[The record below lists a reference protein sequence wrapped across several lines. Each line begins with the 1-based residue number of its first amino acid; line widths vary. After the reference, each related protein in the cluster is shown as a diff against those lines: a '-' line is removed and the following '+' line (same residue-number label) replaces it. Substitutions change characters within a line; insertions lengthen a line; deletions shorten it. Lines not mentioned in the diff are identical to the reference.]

1 MSPQRSA
8 PGIGPQ
14 VESLAGHAGT
24 RGNCAPPEALFSLS
38 FDHYQR
44 YAVTEK
50 IVTLLRACRGGRRF
64 AILDIGGCGSS
75 LKHYLPEDT
84 VVLADIDPPPSV
96 THPMIPLYYDDYL
109 LASGGQLPFKDE
121 SFDIIAAHDT
131 LEHVPEP
138 ERVAFLQEA
147 KRVARFFV
155 ILNGPV
161 YQPETAAAERRLALF
176 MERVAG
182 EVHPFLREHIAEGL
196 PRKADIA
203 AVIREGELPFVTVP
217 NGNLAR
223 WLVLMGIKFYGLSLP
238 SSGRLLEVLERAY
251 NAFFSPEDFGGL
263 CYREAYIVA
272 KNPALA
278 EGLRQVEKAFAPLL
292 ARPPF
297 PLDDA
302 TIESLLHALEAHAM
316 DVQRQLAEEGQ
327 RSQALE
333 AQVAE
338 KDAAL
343 AEKDTA
349 LAGRDA
355 ALAEKD
361 ASLADTERLLAQN
374 QLVLARL
381 EGTLHE
387 ATTRLE
393 AIEQSLGYN
402 LLDAYRR
409 MMRFLFPRGAW
420 WGLPYRATMKL
431 TKGLL
436 RRILRGRMHSSHW

>member
-1 MSPQRSA
+1 MSPGRSA
-8 PGIGPQ
+8 PGRGPQ

-24 RGNCAPPEALFSLS
+24 RGNGAPPEALFSLS

-50 IVTLLRACRGGRRF
+50 IVTLLRAYCGGRRF
-64 AILDIGGCGSS
+64 AILDVGGCGSS

-96 THPMIPLYYDDYL
+96 THPLIPLYYDDYV
-109 LASGGQLPFKDE
+109 LANGGELPFGDE
-121 SFDIIAAHDT
+121 SFDIVTAHDT

-147 KRVARFFV
+147 KRVARYFV

-176 MERVAG
+176 MERVSG
-182 EVHPFLREHIAEGL
+182 EVNPFLREHIANGL
-196 PRKADIA
+196 PRQAEIA
-203 AVIREGELPFVTVP
+203 AVIREGELSFVTVP

-278 EGLRQVEKAFAPLL
+278 EGLRHVEKAFAPLL
-292 ARPPF
+292 TRPPF
-297 PLDDA
+297 PLDDV
-302 TIESLLHALEAHAM
+302 TIESLLQALEAHAM
-316 DVQRQLAEEGQ
+316 DVQRQLAEGEQ
-327 RSQALE
+327 RSLALE
-333 AQVAE
+333 AKVVKKDASLAERDTALAERITALAE

-343 AEKDTA
+343 A
-349 LAGRDA
+349 
-355 ALAEKD
+355 
-361 ASLADTERLLAQN
+361 DTERLLEQS
-374 QLVLARL
+374 QLVSARL
-381 EGTLHE
+381 DGALHE
-387 ATTRLE
+387 VTTRLE
-393 AIEQSLGYN
+393 AIEQSFGYN

-409 MMRFLFPRGAW
+409 MMRSLFPPGAW
-420 WGLPYRATMKL
+420 WGLPYRASIKL
-431 TKGLL
+431 TRGLL
-436 RRILRGRMHSSHW
+436 RRVLRGRMGSSHW